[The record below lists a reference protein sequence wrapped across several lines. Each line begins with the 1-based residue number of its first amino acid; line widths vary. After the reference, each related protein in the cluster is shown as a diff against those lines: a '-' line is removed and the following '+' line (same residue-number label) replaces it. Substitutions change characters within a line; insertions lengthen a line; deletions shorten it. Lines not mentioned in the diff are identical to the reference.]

1 MARRAIFWILGF
13 YLVSGAV
20 AVVVMPLWLE
30 MWPIPAAGALA
41 GSATQNAGPVPGLS
55 EFLLAVLPSNIARPR
70 PGRDVAR
77 GRVLAVFALAMGRLP
92 DGPRQHMMVFLKRWQ
107 AS

>member
-30 MWPIPAAGALA
+30 MWPIPGAAAGALA

-55 EFLLAVLPSNIARPR
+55 EFLLAVLPSNIASAAA
-70 PGRDVAR
+70 GAR
-77 GRVLAVFALAMGRLP
+77 CCPWSCSLPFLLWPWGGCQMGR
-92 DGPRQHMMVFLKRWQ
+92 
-107 AS
+107 ASI